1 MTRANVTSCYCR
13 HETKTNYMNN
23 GFNNCPKFGIV
34 LVKKVSCTVN
44 PTTKADY
51 GLWGSHSAT
60 FDHDPRCSALSSTS
74 NLVYKPRFQVLL
86 RDILFL
92 LL

>member
-1 MTRANVTSCYCR
+1 
-13 HETKTNYMNN
+13 MNN

-44 PTTKADY
+44 LPTKAEY

-60 FDHDPRCSALSSTS
+60 FDHDSRYSAHSSAS
-74 NLVYKPRFQVLL
+74 NMVYKPHFQVLL
-86 RDILFL
+86 RDIFFL